1 MSRRL
6 LYGIFESEDD
16 ILGATRT
23 VREFGYE
30 IVDVYT
36 PYAVHGLD
44 RAMGLRPSRLT
55 WACMLSGLTGL
66 TIAIALQY
74 WTSAVSWPIDVGGK
88 PWNSWPAFVPVS
100 FELTVLLAGFG
111 SVFALFGVTR
121 LYPGKKVKLTHP
133 RVTND
138 RFVLVLVESSAAFDL
153 GAIKTLLAP
162 HHPVALEEHM
172 EESEPEATP

>member
-1 MSRRL
+1 VSRRL
-6 LYGIFESEDD
+6 LCAVFEHEQDV
-16 ILGATRT
+16 LEATKT

-30 IVDVYT
+30 IVDVYA

-55 WACMLSGLTGL
+55 WACFLSGLTGL
-66 TIAIALQY
+66 TIAVLLQY
-74 WTSAVSWPIDVGGK
+74 WTSAVSWPLDVGGK

-111 SVFALFGVTR
+111 SVFALFGVAR
-121 LYPGKKVKLTHP
+121 LYPGKKPKFVFD

-138 RFVLVLVESSAAFDL
+138 RFVLVLVQTSAVFDL
-153 GAIKTLLAP
+153 GALRSLLAP
-162 HHPVALEEHM
+162 HNPVALEERF
-172 EESEPEATP
+172 EQSEPEAVR